1 MPKMPAMPPMP
12 PSAPGPMT
20 GDAMNLGSPMSAPPI
35 PPLNDALASI
45 KSKLGEGRKSL
56 PGVGFKKP
64 VSKVAK
70 KAISGMRG
78 LKRKMAKKA
87 KK

>member
-1 MPKMPAMPPMP
+1 MMPKMPMTPPP
-12 PSAPGPMT
+12 AAPAIT

-35 PPLNDALASI
+35 PPMNDALASI
-45 KSKLGEGRKSL
+45 KSKLEGSRKSL

-70 KAISGMRG
+70 KAISGMRD
-78 LKRKMAKKA
+78 LKRKMAKKG

>member
-1 MPKMPAMPPMP
+1 MP
-12 PSAPGPMT
+12 PSAPSPMT
-20 GDAMNLGSPMSAPPI
+20 GDAMNLGSPMSAPPM
-35 PPLNDALASI
+35 PPLNDALSSI
-45 KSKLGEGRKSL
+45 KSKLGGARKSL

-78 LKRKMAKKA
+78 LSRKMAKKN